1 MPFPMKMFP
10 RATQTREVDVLA
22 EFLMRVHHAI
32 GTGEY
37 GPVEELLDAE
47 VQVRTRV
54 GQVSGIP
61 AAIDF
66 FKVMAQEPYRASIVA
81 PKGGLV
87 TVLISPIRIDGD
99 RRGSREQ
106 IYRLRHD
113 KIVEVIDLGRTPQM
127 VNRPLSQPN

>member
-1 MPFPMKMFP
+1 
-10 RATQTREVDVLA
+10 
-22 EFLMRVHHAI
+22 
-32 GTGEY
+32 
-37 GPVEELLDAE
+37 
-47 VQVRTRV
+47 
-54 GQVSGIP
+54 
-61 AAIDF
+61 
-66 FKVMAQEPYRASIVA
+66 MAQEPYRASIVA

-87 TVLISPIRIDGD
+87 SVLISPIRIDGD